1 MLPDRDLA
9 IGAVRKSALVTLS
22 TKCRSWGAGTL
33 IMPHS
38 IGVNPADG
46 AIWVTDVGLHQAL
59 RFDEHGK
66 QLLAI
71 GQRLQPGHDA
81 AHLCKPTAVSVLSL
95 GCTSPATAWHSK

>member
-1 MLPDRDLA
+1 
-9 IGAVRKSALVTLS
+9 
-22 TKCRSWGAGTL
+22 
-33 IMPHS
+33 MPHS

-59 RFDEHGK
+59 KFDEHGK

-81 AHLCKPTAVSVLSL
+81 AHLCKPTAVSVI
-95 GCTSPATAWHSK
+95 

>member
-1 MLPDRDLA
+1 
-9 IGAVRKSALVTLS
+9 
-22 TKCRSWGAGTL
+22 
-33 IMPHS
+33 MPHS

-59 RFDEHGK
+59 KFDEHGK

-81 AHLCKPTAVSVLSL
+81 AHLCKPTAVSVRRGASMD
-95 GCTSPATAWHSK
+95 TWHTAA

>member
-1 MLPDRDLA
+1 M
-9 IGAVRKSALVTLS
+9 
-22 TKCRSWGAGTL
+22 L

-59 RFDEHGK
+59 KFDEHGK

-81 AHLCKPTAVSVLSL
+81 AHLCKPTAVSVHHWDVDQQKQL
-95 GCTSPATAWHSK
+95 GTWQLDG

>member
-1 MLPDRDLA
+1 M
-9 IGAVRKSALVTLS
+9 
-22 TKCRSWGAGTL
+22 L

-59 RFDEHGK
+59 KFNEHGK

-71 GQRLQPGHDA
+71 GQRLQPGHNA
-81 AHLCKPTAVSVLSL
+81 AHLCKPTAVGVRRWDAHHGQKL
-95 GCTSPATAWHSK
+95 GTWQLDEIHLQASRVC

>member
-1 MLPDRDLA
+1 M
-9 IGAVRKSALVTLS
+9 
-22 TKCRSWGAGTL
+22 L

-59 RFDEHGK
+59 KFDEHGK

-81 AHLCKPTAVSVLSL
+81 AHLCKPTAVSVRCWNMNS
-95 GCTSPATAWHSK
+95 GNSWAHGHTAA